1 MTREEV
7 VNQLRTISQDIGD
20 HADELVPTIE
30 YRRSI
35 TVSIH
40 IGPDQL
46 PSVVV
51 EQEILPI
58 KVIMPSAREI

>member
-7 VNQLRTISQDIGD
+7 VNQLRAISQDIGD

-30 YRRSI
+30 HRRSI

-40 IGPDQL
+40 ICPDQL

-51 EQEILPI
+51 EQEILPM
-58 KVIMPSAREI
+58 KAIMPSTREI